1 MYESLEDSTVLIT
14 WQQPLNTLRD
24 SFTYVVIATVVSS
37 GVTIEIE
44 KAFAIDDTPL
54 VEFDLKAYSC
64 EEVKFTISIFNR
76 NRNISLVRTLP
87 ACELCVELER
97 YLLLL

>member
-1 MYESLEDSTVLIT
+1 M
-14 WQQPLNTLRD
+14 
-24 SFTYVVIATVVSS
+24 
-37 GVTIEIE
+37 EIE

-76 NRNISLVRTLP
+76 NRNISLIRALP

-97 YLLLL
+97 